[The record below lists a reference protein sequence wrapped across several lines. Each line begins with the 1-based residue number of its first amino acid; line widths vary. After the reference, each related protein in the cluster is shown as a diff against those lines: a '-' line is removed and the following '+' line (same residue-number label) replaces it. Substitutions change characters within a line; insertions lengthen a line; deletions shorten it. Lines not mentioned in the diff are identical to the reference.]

1 MSDTD
6 YNAITVHP
14 GGEIT
19 VNRSY
24 EARYLDCM
32 IEVMQLEDHIAALEA
47 ENADLREQNGLLR
60 TVVAAWAK
68 ENNVGAMTLRDVL
81 YAVELMDTV
90 RDAWQASGMAEKYPA
105 ELFELDT
112 LAADELPG

>member
-1 MSDTD
+1 MVSDWTD
-6 YNAITVHP
+6 AAYTQCRKDRRELSDIV
-14 GGEIT
+14 
-19 VNRSY
+19 
-24 EARYLDCM
+24 
-32 IEVMQLEDHIAALEA
+32 IERGKRIAALEA

-112 LAADELPG
+112 LAAERGLPLPGAGEPS

>member
-1 MSDTD
+1 MDFFE
-6 YNAITVHP
+6 A
-14 GGEIT
+14 EILLAER
-19 VNRSY
+19 NK
-24 EARYLDCM
+24 
-32 IEVMQLEDHIAALEA
+32 EVAALEA

-60 TVVAAWAK
+60 TVVVAWAK
-68 ENNVGAMTLRDVL
+68 ENNVGAMTLRDAL

-112 LAADELPG
+112 LAAEHGLPLAGAGEDA